1 MKIELTG
8 IPKPNEESDEFKRR
22 QQNIDLLLVLAKI
35 CEPNTVVDSSVQR
48 KANDKISS
56 LLDKL

>member
-8 IPKPNEESDEFKRR
+8 IPEQDRDSKEFKIR

-35 CEPNTVVDSSVQR
+35 CEPNIVVDSSVQR
-48 KANDKISS
+48 KAGDKISS
-56 LLDKL
+56 LLDKV